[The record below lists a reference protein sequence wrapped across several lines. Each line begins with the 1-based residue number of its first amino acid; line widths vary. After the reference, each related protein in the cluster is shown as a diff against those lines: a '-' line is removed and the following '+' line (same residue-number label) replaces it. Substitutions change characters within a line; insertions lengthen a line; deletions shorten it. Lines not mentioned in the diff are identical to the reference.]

1 MSQALLKSRP
11 EPNLKRFSE
20 QELNEM
26 RLKACNLINAGLM
39 AEADIIINKMPLSWQ
54 TAKIL
59 KEMLGIETMIKSGI
73 NLSAA
78 VDHFGYQ
85 WLEH

>member
-1 MSQALLKSRP
+1 MSQAEVIRR

-26 RLKACNLINAGLM
+26 RLEACDLINAGRM
-39 AEADIIINKMPLSWQ
+39 AEADIIINKLPLSWQ

-59 KEMLGIETMIKSGI
+59 KEMVGIEGMIESGI

-78 VDHFGYQ
+78 VDHYGMG
-85 WLEH
+85 WLER

>member
-1 MSQALLKSRP
+1 MSQAEAIRR

-20 QELNEM
+20 QELHEM
-26 RLKACNLINAGLM
+26 ELEACNLINAGRM

-59 KEMLGIETMIKSGI
+59 KEMVGIEAMIESGT

-78 VDHFGYQ
+78 VDHFGME
-85 WLEH
+85 WLER

>member
-1 MSQALLKSRP
+1 MSQAEVIRR

-26 RLKACNLINAGLM
+26 RLKACDLINAGRM
-39 AEADIIINKMPLSWQ
+39 AEADIIINKMPLNWK

-59 KEMLGIETMIKSGI
+59 KEMVGIEAMIESGT
-73 NLSAA
+73 NLSGA
-78 VDHFGYQ
+78 VDHYGME
-85 WLEH
+85 WLER

>member
-59 KEMLGIETMIKSGI
+59 KEMLGIETMIKSGT

-85 WLEH
+85 WLER

>member
-1 MSQALLKSRP
+1 MSQAEVIRR

-26 RLKACNLINAGLM
+26 RLKACDLINAGRM

-59 KEMLGIETMIKSGI
+59 KEMVGIEGMIESGI

-78 VDHFGYQ
+78 VDHYGME
-85 WLEH
+85 WLER